1 MSKSGKRYS
10 EEFRRDAVKLLATSG
25 QSLSAVAR
33 NLGMS
38 SKQLRAWRDSDA
50 PISVVREET
59 TEQEVRRLQREVDVL
74 RQEREILK
82 KALAIFSDRPR

>member
-1 MSKSGKRYS
+1 VSKSGKRYS